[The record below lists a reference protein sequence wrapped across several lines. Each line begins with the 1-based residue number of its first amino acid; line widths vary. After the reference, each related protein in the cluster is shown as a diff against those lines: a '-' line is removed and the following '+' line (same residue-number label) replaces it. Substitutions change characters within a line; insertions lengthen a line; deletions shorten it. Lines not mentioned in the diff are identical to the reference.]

1 MKSYDSYVLFAAL
14 VFLLPALPFALIAW
28 FNASR
33 AASQRRRAETLSAY
47 RAANRRRAD
56 TQPRKPFPAK
66 AKKTRTAA
74 KQPPATQTAQRPEI
88 LSDPAKPFAGE
99 TVAFTG
105 SCPKLERRAMMLHT
119 QRLGG
124 RAFPKINTRCTLLV
138 VGEDA
143 GQYQLERAA
152 KWHIKTIT
160 WQEWFTRTFGK
171 DALPAPQKVQGMTLD
186 DFAAM
191 LPAD

>member
-66 AKKTRTAA
+66 AKKTRTGRR
-74 KQPPATQTAQRPEI
+74 AQRRNSRPPRRQRSAPKSFQT
-88 LSDPAKPFAGE
+88 LPSPSQAKP
-99 TVAFTG
+99 
-105 SCPKLERRAMMLHT
+105 
-119 QRLGG
+119 
-124 RAFPKINTRCTLLV
+124 
-138 VGEDA
+138 
-143 GQYQLERAA
+143 
-152 KWHIKTIT
+152 
-160 WQEWFTRTFGK
+160 
-171 DALPAPQKVQGMTLD
+171 
-186 DFAAM
+186 
-191 LPAD
+191 